1 MSKPW
6 SPILAE
12 HRLYHTHPCVGTGVV
27 RCSDNTCC
35 RLQEPLCQTLKK
47 RQYKSDKSLPYL
59 LISKYLLSPGY
70 FQRSMWQTAIMSTC
84 SLITPFG
91 DIFKDGLYS
100 IWISTFTSYQWV
112 REGWLD
118 IYLFPFPLLPSH
130 LCLAK
135 FDLTVQND
143 VESWNLAKLST
154 IILSKKWSR
163 HFLISYA
170 FFEILP
176 NLSKIWP
183 FFQNFDQIFDK
194 FGKISKNT

>member
-91 DIFKDGLYS
+91 DIFKDGLHLNKFFYLLSVSERMLIRHLS
-100 IWISTFTSYQWV
+100 ISIPFT
-112 REGWLD
+112 
-118 IYLFPFPLLPSH
+118 
-130 LCLAK
+130 A
-135 FDLTVQND
+135 
-143 VESWNLAKLST
+143 LS
-154 IILSKKWSR
+154 LM
-163 HFLISYA
+163 
-170 FFEILP
+170 P
-176 NLSKIWP
+176 CKIW
-183 FFQNFDQIFDK
+183 FNSAKYDQ
-194 FGKISKNT
+194 